1 MNVEKV
7 TPKSL
12 ESEKAAEYAL
22 AVCEEGLGKSG
33 VKTKNLG
40 GGSFGTAVGVTFGNG
55 SEAVVKFLRADG
67 MLEKETHDLQLLS
80 ENCGVRMPKVLYF
93 RSADGSIPLDCYVM
107 DKIEGSTLFMSFG
120 KLLYSK
126 SAKLAFADKVTD
138 ALHGIHECRCD
149 KFGDTMNPQFSS
161 WLESYEPF
169 MDDVYLAAKQLSE
182 DGQLSPEIVST
193 MSRARDK
200 FQNIFSQPVYDACLI
215 HGDLNVGNIMVG
227 KGLRIT
233 GFIDPLNSM
242 YADREYD
249 LFQFNNLTG
258 KRFFLCDTYLKK
270 YGASEKAE
278 QKLAFYALWN
288 EVYCFVKA
296 GTLIPFIMNP
306 LVKNMNAVLG
316 RGV

>member
-40 GGSFGTAVGVTFGNG
+40 GGSFGTAVGVTFGDG

-138 ALHGIHECRCD
+138 ALHGIHECRRD
-149 KFGDTMNPQFSS
+149 KFGDTMNTQLSS
-161 WLESYEPF
+161 WLE
-169 MDDVYLAAKQLSE
+169 
-182 DGQLSPEIVST
+182 
-193 MSRARDK
+193 
-200 FQNIFSQPVYDACLI
+200 C
-215 HGDLNVGNIMVG
+215 
-227 KGLRIT
+227 
-233 GFIDPLNSM
+233 
-242 YADREYD
+242 
-249 LFQFNNLTG
+249 
-258 KRFFLCDTYLKK
+258 
-270 YGASEKAE
+270 
-278 QKLAFYALWN
+278 
-288 EVYCFVKA
+288 
-296 GTLIPFIMNP
+296 
-306 LVKNMNAVLG
+306 
-316 RGV
+316 